1 MALAIVSILALLT
14 ATTPWAITLLMS
26 LFCFGFS
33 ICYPTLFA
41 LSMSVYP
48 EIYGVAASYIMSM
61 RSLLVVAITGMASYV
76 FIGRPEEMSYVMA
89 SVIGVVVLLSML
101 NIVASP
107 SKAEE

>member
-1 MALAIVSILALLT
+1 
-14 ATTPWAITLLMS
+14 
-26 LFCFGFS
+26 
-33 ICYPTLFA
+33 
-41 LSMSVYP
+41 
-48 EIYGVAASYIMSM
+48 MSM

-101 NIVASP
+101 SIVASQ